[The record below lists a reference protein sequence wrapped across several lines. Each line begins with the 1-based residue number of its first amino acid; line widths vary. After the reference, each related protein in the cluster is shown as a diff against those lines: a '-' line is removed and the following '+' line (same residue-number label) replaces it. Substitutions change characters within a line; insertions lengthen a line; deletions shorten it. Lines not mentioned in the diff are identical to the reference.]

1 MNLDLNNAIRS
12 AVILVVGLPI
22 TVGVVVGATT
32 DPTPA
37 SDRVTAR
44 VKAELIDGCTDYMVS
59 KTDSKL
65 ERQGQDK
72 IDEVLGADG
81 ANYKELCGWVM

>member
-1 MNLDLNNAIRS
+1 MDINLNNTIRS

-22 TVGVVVGATT
+22 TVAVAAAALV
-32 DPTPA
+32 DSTPA
-37 SDRVTAR
+37 PDRAVAR
-44 VKAELIDGCTDYMVS
+44 VKADLVEGCVEYMVS

-72 IDEVLGADG
+72 IDEALGADG

>member
-12 AVILVVGLPI
+12 AVILVVGLPV
-22 TVGVVVGATT
+22 TVA
-32 DPTPA
+32 
-37 SDRVTAR
+37 VTATLMTDATPSDLR
-44 VKAELIDGCTDYMVS
+44 ETTRIKASLVEGCTDYMVS

-72 IDEVLGADG
+72 IDDALGADG
-81 ANYKELCGWVM
+81 ANYKDLCGWVL